1 MLGLDG
7 GAVGTPPGWDAA
19 GRMTA
24 LGNGVGATPGA
35 LPPGAAPADEPDGR
49 EAGASPRARVLIVED
64 EMIIAWLL
72 AEHVEN
78 LGYEVC
84 GSAADEDEAV
94 RLARSTR
101 PDLILMDVR
110 LRGAGDGIKATEA
123 IRATLPAVPVVFCTA
138 YAGDPATR
146 GRMAAAGAA
155 AILAKPILPEQLG
168 PLLGRLLG
176 SA

>member
-1 MLGLDG
+1 L
-7 GAVGTPPGWDAA
+7 AA
-19 GRMTA
+19 
-24 LGNGVGATPGA
+24 
-35 LPPGAAPADEPDGR
+35 
-49 EAGASPRARVLIVED
+49 
-64 EMIIAWLL
+64 

-94 RLARSTR
+94 RLAGSTR

-110 LRGAGDGIKATEA
+110 PARRRRRDQGHRGD
-123 IRATLPAVPVVFCTA
+123 RATLPAVPVVFCTA

-146 GRMAAAGAA
+146 GRMAAVGAA